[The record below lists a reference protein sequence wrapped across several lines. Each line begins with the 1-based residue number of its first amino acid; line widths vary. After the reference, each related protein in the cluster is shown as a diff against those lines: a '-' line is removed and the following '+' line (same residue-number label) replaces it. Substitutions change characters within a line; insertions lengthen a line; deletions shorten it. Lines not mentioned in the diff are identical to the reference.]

1 MFSTMARKSDG
12 TPDVSSSD
20 FDLKAAPISSP
31 TGSLLHSSFTPA
43 TIHLKS
49 DCMLETVVIS
59 PLRISCH
66 NDISNMEG
74 FTIVQDDRKIFF
86 VHLPVE
92 KKSVLEYH
100 LKWSILALLDLADA
114 TLDCDRLVICIAKNL
129 KNISNIVHGFSY
141 VGFDALVEPERA
153 QGCEEFI
160 FLQYIIE

>member
-1 MFSTMARKSDG
+1 
-12 TPDVSSSD
+12 
-20 FDLKAAPISSP
+20 
-31 TGSLLHSSFTPA
+31 
-43 TIHLKS
+43 
-49 DCMLETVVIS
+49 
-59 PLRISCH
+59 
-66 NDISNMEG
+66 MEG

-129 KNISNIVHGFSY
+129 KNISNIVHAFSY
-141 VGFDALVEPERA
+141 VGFDALVEPGRA

-160 FLQYIIE
+160 FLQYVIE